1 MADLLL
7 LKEAVGPPPMNTL
20 VPAPAEPEAAIKRI
34 VQLRWKL
41 KDALEGF
48 DGDLTR
54 FNEEGNLLSQVL
66 YKIHNRFHNDPGY
79 RDLRM
84 LEKSTK
90 KLLCHDVLRSLN
102 TFLSYLPS
110 SPTSSQL
117 PTSLMARHAALQLY
131 GAAALLHRVLMLCRL
146 SGVSAF
152 QRISLGHF
160 WGVAAHQLG
169 MVGRL
174 WSLAR
179 HMILTIHEAFSPL
192 RVLVT
197 LLPGEQIGKPL
208 PETLEYFLP
217 EDGNTLKY
225 RVGNEDST
233 KEVSAVEGQI
243 SVDSFLDLGVP
254 VQRTKVEKLGVE
266 TMDSS
271 QNCKQEKLPVKQAI
285 EACVGGKVEDRKT
298 KTDAFSDIHS
308 LDQLRAFLKQETRMR
323 KVAKKNCIT
332 AKLKQEIW
340 KELKAEVLRA
350 MNDRVPNK
358 SLKLCRK
365 ILRKAVA

>member
-20 VPAPAEPEAAIKRI
+20 VPAPTEPEPAIKRI
-34 VQLRWKL
+34 IQLRWKL

-48 DGDLTR
+48 DGDLSR
-54 FNEEGNLLSQVL
+54 FNEEGNLLAQVL

-79 RDLRM
+79 KDLRM
-84 LEKSTK
+84 LEKSAK
-90 KLLCHDVLRSLN
+90 KLLRHNFMRSLN
-102 TFLSYLPS
+102 TFISYLPAS
-110 SPTSSQL
+110 ATSSQL
-117 PTSLMARHAALQLY
+117 PTSLMGRHAALQLY
-131 GAAALLHRVLMLCRL
+131 GAAALLHRVVMLCQL

-179 HMILTIHEAFSPL
+179 HMLLTLHVAFSPL
-192 RVLVT
+192 RILVT

-208 PETLEYFLP
+208 PGTLEHFLP
-217 EDGNTLKY
+217 EEDGNTLKY
-225 RVGNEDST
+225 SIGNEDL
-233 KEVSAVEGQI
+233 KVASAVEDQI

-254 VQRTKVEKLGVE
+254 VQRAKVERPRVE
-266 TMDSS
+266 AMT
-271 QNCKQEKLPVKQAI
+271 V
-285 EACVGGKVEDRKT
+285 EACVGGKVEVEAQKT
-298 KTDAFSDIHS
+298 KSDAFSELHS
-308 LDQLRAFLKQETRMR
+308 LDQLGAFLKQETKMR
-323 KVAKKNCIT
+323 KVSKRTCIT
-332 AKLKQEIW
+332 AKLKQEEW
-340 KELKAEVLRA
+340 KELKAEVVKA
-350 MNDRVPNK
+350 MNERVPNK

-365 ILRKAVA
+365 ILRKALV

>member
-84 LEKSTK
+84 LEKSAK
-90 KLLCHDVLRSLN
+90 KLLCHNVLRSLN

-197 LLPGEQIGKPL
+197 LLPGEQIGKSL

-217 EDGNTLKY
+217 EDDNTFQKTTTHL
-225 RVGNEDST
+225 ST
-233 KEVSAVEGQI
+233 G
-243 SVDSFLDLGVP
+243 SV
-254 VQRTKVEKLGVE
+254 
-266 TMDSS
+266 
-271 QNCKQEKLPVKQAI
+271 
-285 EACVGGKVEDRKT
+285 
-298 KTDAFSDIHS
+298 
-308 LDQLRAFLKQETRMR
+308 TR
-323 KVAKKNCIT
+323 I
-332 AKLKQEIW
+332 
-340 KELKAEVLRA
+340 
-350 MNDRVPNK
+350 
-358 SLKLCRK
+358 
-365 ILRKAVA
+365 

>member
-1 MADLLL
+1 MADPLLL
-7 LKEAVGPPPMNTL
+7 EAVGSPPMNTL
-20 VPAPAEPEAAIKRI
+20 VPAPTKVEAPIKRI
-34 VQLRWKL
+34 IQLRWKL

-48 DGDLTR
+48 DSHLNR
-54 FNEEGNLLSQVL
+54 FNEEGSLLCQVL

-84 LEKSTK
+84 LEKSVK
-90 KLLCHDVLRSLN
+90 KFLGYNFLRCVN
-102 TFLSYLPS
+102 TFIDYLPS
-110 SPTSSQL
+110 SPSSQL
-117 PTSLMARHAALQLY
+117 PTTLMARHAALQLY
-131 GAAALLHRVLMLCRL
+131 GAAALMDRVLKLCRL

-179 HMILTIHEAFSPL
+179 HMVVTIHEAFSPL

-197 LLPGEQIGKPL
+197 LLPGEQIGNPL

-254 VQRTKVEKLGVE
+254 VQRAKIETPRAEALDGSHGKEPPVRQDVE
-266 TMDSS
+266 S
-271 QNCKQEKLPVKQAI
+271 
-285 EACVGGKVEDRKT
+285 CVGGKVEAQKT
-298 KTDAFSDIHS
+298 KTDVFSELNS
-308 LDQLRAFLKQETRMR
+308 LDQLGAFLKQETKLR
-323 KVAKKNCIT
+323 KVSKRSCIT
-332 AKLKQEIW
+332 AKLKQEEW
-340 KELKAEVLRA
+340 KELKAEVVKA
-350 MNDRVPNK
+350 MNERVPNK

-365 ILRKAVA
+365 ILRKALE

>member
-20 VPAPAEPEAAIKRI
+20 VPAPTEPEAAIKRI

-84 LEKSTK
+84 LEKSAK
-90 KLLCHDVLRSLN
+90 KLLCHNVLRSLN

-179 HMILTIHEAFSPL
+179 HMILTVHEAFSPL

-197 LLPGEQIGKPL
+197 LLPGEQIGNPL
-208 PETLEYFLP
+208 PETLECFLP
-217 EDGNTLKY
+217 VDDNTLKY
-225 RVGNEDST
+225 RIGNEDLT
-233 KEVSAVEGQI
+233 KEASAVEGQI

-254 VQRTKVEKLGVE
+254 VQRAKLETPRAEALDGSYGKESPVRQDVE
-266 TMDSS
+266 S
-271 QNCKQEKLPVKQAI
+271 
-285 EACVGGKVEDRKT
+285 CVGGKVYALKT
-298 KTDAFSDIHS
+298 KTDVFSDLHS
-308 LDQLRAFLKQETRMR
+308 LDQLGAFLKQETKMR
-323 KVAKKNCIT
+323 KVSKRTCIT
-332 AKLKQEIW
+332 AKLKQEEW
-340 KELKAEVLRA
+340 KELKAEVVKA
-350 MNDRVPNK
+350 MNERVPNK

-365 ILRKAVA
+365 ILRKALE

>member
-1 MADLLL
+1 MADLRLL
-7 LKEAVGPPPMNTL
+7 EEVLAPPPMNTL
-20 VPAPAEPEAAIKRI
+20 VPASTSIKRI
-34 VQLRWKL
+34 IQLRWKL

-48 DGDLTR
+48 EGDLSR
-54 FNEEGNLLSQVL
+54 LNEEANLLGQVL

-90 KLLCHDVLRSLN
+90 KLLGHNFLRSSN

-110 SPTSSQL
+110 SPSSSQL

-131 GAAALLHRVLMLCRL
+131 GAAALLDRVLTLCKL

-174 WSLAR
+174 WLIAR
-179 HMILTIHEAFSPL
+179 HLIRTIHEAFSPL
-192 RVLVT
+192 RLLVT
-197 LLPGEQIGKPL
+197 LLPGEELGKPL
-208 PETLEYFLP
+208 PETLDSFLP
-217 EDGNTLKY
+217 EDAY
-225 RVGNEDST
+225 RVNDKISNNDS
-233 KEVSAVEGQI
+233 KEGASAVEVQI

-254 VQRTKVEKLGVE
+254 VQRSKTETSRAEAEDVPQSFEMEREELPSRQAVE
-266 TMDSS
+266 
-271 QNCKQEKLPVKQAI
+271 AR
-285 EACVGGKVEDRKT
+285 VGGKVEVQKT
-298 KTDAFSDIHS
+298 KSGAFSEFHS
-308 LDQLRAFLKQETRMR
+308 LDQLRGFLKQETEKR
-323 KVAKKNCIT
+323 KVSKRTCVT
-332 AKLKQEIW
+332 AKLKQDEW
-340 KELKAEVLRA
+340 KNLKGEVLKA
-350 MNDRVPNK
+350 MNERVPNK

-365 ILRKAVA
+365 ILRKALA

>member
-7 LKEAVGPPPMNTL
+7 LEEAVGRPPMNTL
-20 VPAPAEPEAAIKRI
+20 VPAPTETEATIKRI
-34 VQLRWKL
+34 IQLRWKV
-41 KDALEGF
+41 KDTLEGF
-48 DGDLTR
+48 DGDLSR

-84 LEKSTK
+84 LEKSVK
-90 KLLCHDVLRSLN
+90 KLLGLGFLRSLI

-110 SPTSSQL
+110 SPSSSQL
-117 PTSLMARHAALQLY
+117 PTSLMARHASLQLY
-131 GAAALLHRVLMLCRL
+131 GAAALLDRVTTLCRL

-174 WSLAR
+174 WSLTR
-179 HMILTIHEAFSPL
+179 HMILSIHEAFSPL
-192 RVLVT
+192 RLLVT

-208 PETLEYFLP
+208 PETLEAFLP
-217 EDGNTLKY
+217 EDDNTSKY
-225 RVGNEDST
+225 RIGPEDF
-233 KEVSAVEGQI
+233 KISAMQDHI

-298 KTDAFSDIHS
+298 KTDAFSDLHS

-323 KVAKKNCIT
+323 KVAKKTCIT